1 MTKLKSIRAFAV
13 LAVAGGVAFG
23 GAAQADE
30 NAELIVNGEI
40 KLVTKTAAPDH
51 LKDAALF
58 ATAVTGNYLN
68 QISFAEFGFG
78 NRDFVILGL
87 FHNIKNS

>member
-1 MTKLKSIRAFAV
+1 VTADQVQAF
-13 LAVAGGVAFG
+13 
-23 GAAQADE
+23 
-30 NAELIVNGEI
+30 NNGTI
-40 KLVTKTAAPDH
+40 GFAYH

>member
-1 MTKLKSIRAFAV
+1 
-13 LAVAGGVAFG
+13 
-23 GAAQADE
+23 
-30 NAELIVNGEI
+30 
-40 KLVTKTAAPDH
+40 
-51 LKDAALF
+51 LKDAALL